1 MQDIWGQ
8 LFKSRGY
15 SCHWIS
21 LYRAELRKSHML
33 IWHQV
38 RNKNKLVD
46 NVTSSRRWIYLEFC
60 SFQSNFSPLSM
71 HPVWSL
77 WCNYLKLRNQL
88 IINFNISS
96 DFSGSWITHWSLQ
109 IVWWLKLLLFSFPF
123 FTSYSLS
130 LVKTLVLQHFNFC
143 SLRNYLMARQFIV
156 IYFLIQSLY

>member
-46 NVTSSRRWIYLEFC
+46 NVTSSPRWIYLGFC
-60 SFQSNFSPLSM
+60 SFQSSFYASCMMQLPETKKSM
-71 HPVWSL
+71 
-77 WCNYLKLRNQL
+77 NY
-88 IINFNISS
+88 FNISS

-109 IVWWLKLLLFSFPF
+109 IVWWLKLYCCSHFLFSLLIL
-123 FTSYSLS
+123 LS
-130 LVKTLVLQHFNFC
+130 LVKTLVYN
-143 SLRNYLMARQFIV
+143 I
-156 IYFLIQSLY
+156 LIFALCGIIWWWGSS